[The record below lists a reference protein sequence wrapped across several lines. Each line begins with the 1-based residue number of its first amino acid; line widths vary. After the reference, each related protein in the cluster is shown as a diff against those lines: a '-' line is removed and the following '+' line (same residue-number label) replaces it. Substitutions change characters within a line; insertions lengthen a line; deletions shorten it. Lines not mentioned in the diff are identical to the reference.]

1 MPLAE
6 NRLPKTVPEAVD
18 HMITALGRDERE
30 LIRTAD
36 EADLGQF
43 RFGLGT
49 GIREVF
55 QLWHGNKDLL
65 KSCGSEN
72 MHPDDA
78 TTVIVEALWRRL
90 LTRHWRVQAN

>member
-1 MPLAE
+1 MSIAE
-6 NRLPKTVPEAVD
+6 RRLPKTVQEAVD
-18 HMITALGRDERE
+18 RVIAALGPEERE

-43 RFGLGT
+43 HFGLGT
-49 GIREVF
+49 GIRAVF
-55 QLWHGNKDLL
+55 ELWHGNIDLL

-78 TTVIVEALWRRL
+78 SMVIVEALWRQL
-90 LTRHWRVQAN
+90 QARH